1 MTRTEYKAAI
11 GIIYRSMIAIFMV
24 LGIVSL
30 IVPFVGDFGGADL
43 IFYCFGLTFLFCGIL
58 MLAIIRVVY
67 VFSDEGLGINGMF
80 GATMLNEEYL
90 NEIVPYRSMT
100 EIRETKDIAYAAGF
114 TSDAIRIY
122 YIKKNKRKDSFVIG
136 PVDKEEFI
144 AELERRTG
152 LRVKRIETRL
162 GK

>member
-1 MTRTEYKAAI
+1 MTRTEYKAAVGLFYI
-11 GIIYRSMIAIFMV
+11 SMLAFFVV
-24 LGIVSL
+24 LGIILVAYPFIQDMGNADSL
-30 IVPFVGDFGGADL
+30 LYILGAVF
-43 IFYCFGLTFLFCGIL
+43 IFCGLFLVIF
-58 MLAIIRVVY
+58 ARVKY
-67 VFSDEGLGINGMF
+67 VFHDDGISINGMI

-136 PVDKEEFI
+136 PVDKEEFME
-144 AELERRTG
+144 ELERRTG
-152 LRVKRIETRL
+152 LRVKRIETRS